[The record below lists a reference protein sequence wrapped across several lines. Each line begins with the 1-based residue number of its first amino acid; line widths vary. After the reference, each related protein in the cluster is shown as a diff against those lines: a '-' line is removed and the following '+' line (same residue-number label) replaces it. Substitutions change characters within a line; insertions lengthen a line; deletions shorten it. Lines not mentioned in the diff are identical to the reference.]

1 MLASEVFQQYVPRLE
16 RLVEQVA
23 RDYNKQ
29 AELIVEGAYDK
40 IDQQMFNKLLIPLEH
55 LLRNAVSHGLEEDR
69 TGKPEIGKVTI
80 QLRNEGTEMVVDVTD
95 DGAGLDLEAIRQ
107 KAQEKNIPIPDNDDE
122 IKQLILERGLTTVK
136 KVTTTSGRGN
146 GMDIIDKGI
155 KQLNGTLEFSSVT
168 GQGTNFTIRI
178 PLVARNG

>member
-23 RDYNKQ
+23 KDYDKQ
-29 AELIVEGAYDK
+29 AELIVEGAFDK
-40 IDQQMFNKLLIPLEH
+40 IDQQMLIPLEH

-69 TGKPEIGKVTI
+69 QAAGKSEIGKVTI
-80 QLRNEGTEMVVDVTD
+80 RLCNKDTEMVIDVTD

-107 KAQEKNIPIPDNDDE
+107 KAQEKNIPIPDSDDE
-122 IKQLILERGLTTVK
+122 IKQLILKPGLTTVK
-136 KVTTTSGRGN
+136 KVTTSSGRGN
-146 GMDIIDKGI
+146 GMSIIATGI
-155 KQLNGTLEFSSVT
+155 KQLNGTLEFSSVA
-168 GQGTNFTIRI
+168 GQGTNFTVRI

>member
-23 RDYNKQ
+23 KDYHKQ

-69 TGKPEIGKVTI
+69 AGKSEIGKVTI
-80 QLRNEGTEMVVDVTD
+80 RLCCKEDTEEMIINVTD
-95 DGAGLDLEAIRQ
+95 MEQA
-107 KAQEKNIPIPDNDDE
+107 
-122 IKQLILERGLTTVK
+122 LILKRFVK
-136 KVTTTSGRGN
+136 KHTKKIYRYQIAMMKSN
-146 GMDIIDKGI
+146 
-155 KQLNGTLEFSSVT
+155 N
-168 GQGTNFTIRI
+168 
-178 PLVARNG
+178 